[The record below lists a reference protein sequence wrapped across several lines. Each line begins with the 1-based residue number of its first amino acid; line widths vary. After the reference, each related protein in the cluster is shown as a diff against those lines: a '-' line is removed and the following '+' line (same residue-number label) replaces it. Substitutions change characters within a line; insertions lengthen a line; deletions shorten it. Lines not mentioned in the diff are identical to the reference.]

1 MIDLQIKRLVDYGV
15 NKGLIGEADRI
26 WATNEILDALHLSE
40 YTEPDCKADSADLEE
55 ILKGLLDYAAQQGI
69 LEHDSTVY
77 RAIFRH
83 QADGAFN
90 TAAT

>member
-40 YTEPDCKADSADLEE
+40 YTEPDCKADSADPVSYTHLDVYKRQEHMDRRHEE
-55 ILKGLLDYAAQQGI
+55 PARD
-69 LEHDSTVY
+69 E
-77 RAIFRH
+77 
-83 QADGAFN
+83 
-90 TAAT
+90 

>member
-55 ILKGLLDYAAQQGI
+55 ILKGLLEMCIRDRLRTYHCNRPSG
-69 LEHDSTVY
+69 
-77 RAIFRH
+77 
-83 QADGAFN
+83 
-90 TAAT
+90 